1 MIYNLAVYL
10 VSLFCLWI
18 TDAVFVGFYLH
29 CGIDCIGH
37 VVGKEDVRPMVTK
50 SSQESKCMTL
60 YWEDLYRKNKIKST
74 IFGETIGKLTL
85 FVNKDDGELL
95 ILIAQLFKPNQYF
108 NQIAVQNNL
117 YASRVFLNSDFPDVV
132 AFKNRYPIK
141 EGDVGSQRINHTEIQ
156 PQYSVS
162 DELSGVFFPIN
173 TIEEEGST
181 WVLASIVSVDV
192 GTASCKS
199 CPKKVVENCRKVG
212 FNAPFRYRLNVIVID
227 ETGCINI
234 MLWNQEADIKDLMKD
249 ANENACPKAFEPII
263 NRKFLFRL
271 SISHKN
277 LTFVDQAYNAIKI
290 SDDEVFIGLYSSHSS
305 SIYIGVRVFVTKF
318 GIHVVQG
325 LSNVVPTIGNN
336 DLDSDGNGVAI
347 AFLSKDSGTE
357 NIFESG
363 LDTPGKCVI
372 ADSAPSMGV
381 SGLTNPEDQGS
392 NNKTFRRGSTK
403 RKIERFT
410 KFGIY
415 NGWQSIPYPQVPN
428 SDQPIR
434 IGLSTRSAAG
444 RVGCGASLPM
454 DRIGYG
460 FRSKTLLRSLTIYE
474 KDLTPP
480 DH

>member
-1 MIYNLAVYL
+1 M
-10 VSLFCLWI
+10 
-18 TDAVFVGFYLH
+18 
-29 CGIDCIGH
+29 
-37 VVGKEDVRPMVTK
+37 
-50 SSQESKCMTL
+50 
-60 YWEDLYRKNKIKST
+60 
-74 IFGETIGKLTL
+74 
-85 FVNKDDGELL
+85 LL
-95 ILIAQLFKPNQYF
+95 Q
-108 NQIAVQNNL
+108 
-117 YASRVFLNSDFPDVV
+117 
-132 AFKNRYPIK
+132 
-141 EGDVGSQRINHTEIQ
+141 
-156 PQYSVS
+156 
-162 DELSGVFFPIN
+162 
-173 TIEEEGST
+173 EGST

-199 CPKKVVENCRKVG
+199 CPKKVVENCRKGRYFCDHCQKVG
-212 FNAPFRYRLNVIVID
+212 FNAPLRYRLNVIVID

-290 SDDEVFIGLYSSHSS
+290 SDDEVFI
-305 SIYIGVRVFVTKF
+305 
-318 GIHVVQG
+318 G

-415 NGWQSIPYPQVPN
+415 NVIVHICWLQFSCYGYLPLSNLV
-428 SDQPIR
+428 
-434 IGLSTRSAAG
+434 LSTYVCCRNDL
-444 RVGCGASLPM
+444 GCP
-454 DRIGYG
+454 
-460 FRSKTLLRSLTIYE
+460 
-474 KDLTPP
+474 
-480 DH
+480 